1 MRRRDVLGFTAGLS
15 LAMAT
20 RCGGGSKTSGLRPL
34 AVSLAERL
42 TLASAYL
49 AEESGYFRDA
59 GFELDIV
66 RFSNT
71 QVIPLLAGGR
81 VDVAFGGLPASF
93 INAVANDQRTRIVA
107 GREYVNPDCG
117 EAFSLYARREVFG
130 DGPIDAGKLRG
141 KRFAVRSA
149 GITEYVLDA
158 FLDDSGM
165 SREDVETVDLS
176 VREAILALASGRI
189 DAILDTEFARSAEAV
204 SPQIVKVWRFADA
217 RPGYQYSFV
226 LFGQRL
232 LDDVEAGARFLAAY
246 LKAGQDFLAGK
257 TPRFMLDFAATHG
270 LDVDETVSQCRDT
283 FAVDGAIDEPS
294 IRKTVAWHA
303 RHGRVPKPVEP
314 SALCDT
320 RFVTEANRL
329 LADNRWRA

>member
-1 MRRRDVLGFTAGLS
+1 MRRRHFLGFAAGLS
-15 LAMAT
+15 LGAST
-20 RCGGGSKTSGLRPL
+20 RCGGDSDPAGRQPL
-34 AVSLAERL
+34 AVSLSERL

-93 INAVANDQRTRIVA
+93 INAVANDQQARIVA
-107 GREYVNPDCG
+107 GREYVNPNCG

-130 DGPIDAGKLRG
+130 DGPVEAGKLRG

-158 FLDDSGM
+158 FLDDNGM

-176 VREAILALASGRI
+176 VREAIVALAAGSI
-189 DAILDTEFARSAEAV
+189 DAILDTEFARSPEAV

-217 RPGYQYSFV
+217 RPGYQYSYV
-226 LFGQRL
+226 LFGQRML
-232 LDDVEAGARFLAAY
+232 EDVEAGARFLAAY

-257 TPRFMLDFAATHG
+257 TPQFMLDFAAKHG
-270 LDVDETVSQCRDT
+270 LDVQETVSQCRDT
-283 FAVDGAIDEPS
+283 FAVNGTIDEPS
-294 IRKTVAWHA
+294 IRQTVAWHA
-303 RHGRVPKPVEP
+303 RHGRVPKLLEP
-314 SALCDT
+314 SELCDS

-329 LADNRWRA
+329 LADDRWRV